1 MTNWADDFKP
11 SSLVVQQIEIYYDIR
26 LIPGTQQPRNDIDT
40 YFRSLIKDLK
50 VLWYND
56 GVQVWDKHKR
66 ITFSSKPFFV
76 TVSDYPMGHNLSR
89 QSKKV
94 GCGCP
99 HCFRK
104 IDSQYLS
111 ESRETVYMVNRR
123 YIPMKHQ
130 F

>member
-66 ITFSSKPFFV
+66 ITFSSKPF
-76 TVSDYPMGHNLSR
+76 L
-89 QSKKV
+89 
-94 GCGCP
+94 
-99 HCFRK
+99 
-104 IDSQYLS
+104 
-111 ESRETVYMVNRR
+111 
-123 YIPMKHQ
+123 
-130 F
+130 